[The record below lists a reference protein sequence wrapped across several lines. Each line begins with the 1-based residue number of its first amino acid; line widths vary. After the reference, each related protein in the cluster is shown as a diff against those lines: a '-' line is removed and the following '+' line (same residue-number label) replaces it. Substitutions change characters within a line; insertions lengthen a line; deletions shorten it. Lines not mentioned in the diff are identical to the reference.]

1 MKGTK
6 TLKSTEAKS
15 KLICDTPIC
24 ALSKW
29 YEAMF
34 EKLGWMVLAQKRGM
48 VEKVM
53 NYKSSVDRLEMC
65 LKDRIPHIKDA
76 DKKMDLE
83 IMVRNIRILKEHIAK
98 DF

>member
-1 MKGTK
+1 MKGVK
-6 TLKSTEAKS
+6 TVKSTEDKS

-53 NYKSSVDRLEMC
+53 NYKNSVDRLEMC

-83 IMVRNIRILKEHIAK
+83 IMVRNIRILKEHIKK

>member
-1 MKGTK
+1 MKATK
-6 TLKSTEAKS
+6 NLKSIETKS

-53 NYKSSVDRLEMC
+53 NYKNSIDHLEMC

-83 IMVRNIRILKEHIAK
+83 IMLRNIHILKTHISK
-98 DF
+98 YF